1 MDIQRDPARRGGEL
15 TRVWS
20 VFAAFVARVLPSP
33 RHPARLVVFGFGAA
47 TVAGTV
53 LLMLPVAAESR
64 SATGPIAALFTAVS
78 AVCVTGLVV
87 VDTGS
92 HWSLFG
98 EIVILGLIQIGGLG
112 IMTLASLLGLLV
124 ARRMGLRMQ
133 LIAQSE
139 TKTLRL
145 GESRR
150 VVVGVIR
157 MSLLV
162 EAVTAVV
169 LTLRFVT
176 GYHESGG
183 RSVYLGVFHAI
194 SAYNNAGFAL
204 YEDSLVGYAT
214 DPWIIVPITMAL
226 IIGGLG
232 FPVVFEVTRSL
243 RRWRSRDAPPRRWS
257 LHTRVTLITY
267 FALGVI
273 GVLAITTFEWTNP
286 DTLGPLN
293 LTHKL
298 LVGGFHG
305 LSPRTAGFNS
315 LDVGAMNSATLLIND
330 TLMFVGGGSAGTAGG
345 IKVTTFALLAFVIM
359 AEVRGEPTVHVMG
372 RRLAAPV
379 QRQAVT
385 VALLGVGAVVA
396 GTITLLAITGMD
408 LDAVLFE
415 VVSAFGTVGL
425 STGITADIPDPGLIV
440 LIMLMFIGRLGPI
453 TLATALALRE
463 RGRRYELPEER
474 PIVG

>member
-1 MDIQRDPARRGGEL
+1 MLRGRELARGFGSWLR
-15 TRVWS
+15 
-20 VFAAFVARVLPSP
+20 PP

-47 TVAGTV
+47 TVVGTL
-53 LLMLPVAAESR
+53 LLMLPISAESR
-64 SATGPIAALFTAVS
+64 AVTDPVTALFTAVS

-87 VDTGS
+87 VDTDS

-98 EIVILGLIQIGGLG
+98 ELVILGLIQIGGLG

-133 LIAQSE
+133 LIAQTE
-139 TKTLRL
+139 NKTVRL

-162 EAVTAVV
+162 EALVGVA
-169 LTLRFVT
+169 LAARFMI
-176 GYHESGG
+176 GYDERGWNAI
-183 RSVYLGVFHAI
+183 YLGFFHSV

-204 YEDSLVGYAT
+204 YPDNLMGFAT
-214 DPWIIVPITMAL
+214 DPWIIVPISLAL
-226 IIGGLG
+226 VVGGLG
-232 FPVVFEVTRSL
+232 FPVVFEITRSM
-243 RRWRSRDAPPRRWS
+243 RRQRVRGIRWRRWS
-257 LHTRVTLITY
+257 LHTRITLITY
-267 FALGVI
+267 ALLSAVGVVAVI
-273 GVLAITTFEWTNP
+273 AFEWSNP
-286 DTLGPLN
+286 GTLGPLG
-293 LTHKL
+293 TAHKL

-315 LDVGAMNSATLLIND
+315 LDMGAMHSSTLLIND
-330 TLMFVGGGSAGTAGG
+330 VLMFIGGGSAGTAGG

-359 AEVRGEPTVHVMG
+359 AEIRGEPTVHVMG

-379 QRQAVT
+379 QRQAIT
-385 VALLGVGAVVA
+385 VVLLGGGAVVI
-396 GTITLLAITGMD
+396 GTLILLTMTGMD
-408 LDAVLFE
+408 LDSVLFE

-440 LIMLMFIGRLGPI
+440 LVVLMFIGRLGPI
-453 TLATALALRE
+453 TLATALALRD